1 MTKCENPCP
10 YGKFDGCCHFC
21 PDRASC
27 ADACPENPEKCGQA
41 KFDEEAYA
49 FYTGQILLEARREAK
64 VTQSE
69 LAKRINATKSYISR
83 IENGSINPSV
93 GTFYRIM
100 NALGLRVEI
109 VKPLA

>member
-1 MTKCENPCP
+1 METNNHQINDYSAVLERK
-10 YGKFDGCCHFC
+10 YGKNDTAE
-21 PDRASC
+21 R
-27 ADACPENPEKCGQA
+27 A

-49 FYTGQILLEARREAK
+49 FYTGQILLDARKEAK

-69 LAKRINATKSYISR
+69 LAKRINSTKSYISR
-83 IENGSINPSV
+83 IENGSINPSA

-109 VKPLA
+109 VKTVAEM

>member
-1 MTKCENPCP
+1 METNNHEITDYSAVLAQM
-10 YGKFDGCCHFC
+10 YGKPGT
-21 PDRASC
+21 
-27 ADACPENPEKCGQA
+27 PERE

-49 FYTGQILLEARREAK
+49 FYTGQILKEARKEAK

-83 IENGSINPSV
+83 IENGLIMPSV
-93 GTFYRIM
+93 GVFYRII

-109 VKPLA
+109 VKTIG

>member
-1 MTKCENPCP
+1 METNNHQINDYSAILDKQ
-10 YGKFDGCCHFC
+10 YGAPGT
-21 PDRASC
+21 
-27 ADACPENPEKCGQA
+27 PERA

-69 LAKRINATKSYISR
+69 LAKRISATKSYISR

-109 VKPLA
+109 VKPLM